1 MLKNNKE
8 FNKIINNVVQNF
20 LNLKSLNNFNDLKN
34 ASRIMIDALKKI
46 RLFFVAMVVR
56 RR

>member
-20 LNLKSLNNFNDLKN
+20 LNLKSLNNFNDLKKH
-34 ASRIMIDALKKI
+34 LE
-46 RLFFVAMVVR
+46 L
-56 RR
+56 